1 MFLFIFFCLF
11 QVFCCY
17 RKLLYTCKNLFAN
30 DPVALAGA
38 QQKVKEAFLKQKTLT
53 DPTEIKEQIKIALET
68 EEFLRQGVVQAKLDQ
83 SSNIFKVNITSNT
96 KLHENVPLKA
106 SNVIDLNKYEV
117 PCKYKSKE

>member
-1 MFLFIFFCLF
+1 MFQFIFCLF
-11 QVFCCY
+11 QVFSCY

-30 DPVALAGA
+30 DPVAQVGA
-38 QQKVKEAFLKQKTLT
+38 QQKVKEAFLKHKALT
-53 DPTEIKEQIKIALET
+53 DPTKIKEQIKIALET

-106 SNVIDLNKYEV
+106 SNIIDLNKYEV
-117 PCKYKSKE
+117 PNKYKNKE